1 MKKILVSIS
10 FLIVSFFAF
19 AQTPHV
25 DITVD
30 NTTNVSVQASF
41 AKNSSCYS
49 YHILMSTEAEMIQ
62 WSTMFGVPVDS
73 LVRQWGI
80 RCFADTTYTW
90 TSMDPATEYT
100 IYALPSDASNSF
112 YPMQAV
118 TATTTAGGG
127 TGLSTLTINI
137 TDITFNSA
145 RVIVTP
151 NSETSVFYDGL
162 IRKSYADSIG
172 MDSCIK
178 IIKSSP
184 YPQYSTDNWVWSNLE
199 SNTAFYAIAIGKNA
213 NSEWGDST
221 VVEFST
227 LTLSLIE
234 SFSLKPL
241 VIYPNPCSDIFY
253 IETEGNTICEL
264 QIFDINGKIV
274 YDNKTL
280 NNANEIDVS
289 FLNEGSYIVKL
300 ISENEMRAGK
310 IVIGK

>member
-1 MKKILVSIS
+1 MEAPIFIIL
-10 FLIVSFFAF
+10 
-19 AQTPHV
+19 
-25 DITVD
+25 
-30 NTTNVSVQASF
+30 
-41 AKNSSCYS
+41 
-49 YHILMSTEAEMIQ
+49 IL
-62 WSTMFGVPVDS
+62 
-73 LVRQWGI
+73 
-80 RCFADTTYTW
+80 
-90 TSMDPATEYT
+90 
-100 IYALPSDASNSF
+100 
-112 YPMQAV
+112 
-118 TATTTAGGG
+118 
-127 TGLSTLTINI
+127 
-137 TDITFNSA
+137 DITFLA
-145 RVIVTP
+145 FVATQIQKHVLLL
-151 NSETSVFYDGL
+151 VDF
-162 IRKSYADSIG
+162 IHADSIG
-172 MDSCIK
+172 SSCIK